1 MSAPVIAAATATTSA
16 PASEPQAHA
25 AGAVSSCASDAN
37 GSVVHALM
45 ERHYVQDTLE
55 STSGARRLLH
65 FVLFLSPCLAQ
76 NAVAD
81 KWGDRRVQD
90 FAAAF
95 GLAFAL
101 IGRADPDLIQIVLLS
116 VRVSLGA
123 VALACLIG
131 MPLGALLAVGR
142 FPGRGALIV
151 LLNALMG
158 LPPVVVGLL
167 VYLTAIQCRAAGR
180 AAAALHADRH
190 GHRPDRAGDP
200 DRGRPGPAGRSR
212 TSTPSTPSSCAR
224 SACAAWRP
232 SARCCGTAATAC

>member
-1 MSAPVIAAATATTSA
+1 MAALGRTRLHRHAPGEAHQLGQRYAAHLDNVATLNHQPPLPACGVGQPQYGGNVGPVIAAATATTSA

-76 NAVAD
+76 NAAAD
-81 KWGDRRVQD
+81 KLGGDRRVQD

-116 VRVSLGA
+116 VQVSLGA
-123 VALACLIG
+123 VAW
-131 MPLGALLAVGR
+131 
-142 FPGRGALIV
+142 
-151 LLNALMG
+151 
-158 LPPVVVGLL
+158 
-167 VYLTAIQCRAAGR
+167 
-180 AAAALHADRH
+180 
-190 GHRPDRAGDP
+190 
-200 DRGRPGPAGRSR
+200 PA
-212 TSTPSTPSSCAR
+212 
-224 SACAAWRP
+224 
-232 SARCCGTAATAC
+232 